1 MKWIFIAT
9 LALTAS
15 AQTLPDGPGK
25 AAVIKMCTG
34 CHDLDSVVGMHQSK
48 DRWSAMVDEMI
59 AKGATGSDD
68 EINQVVAYLTA
79 NFGPKK
85 VNVNKATAADLA
97 AALDISAAN
106 ADAIVH
112 YRADHGDFKA
122 PQDLTKVPGID
133 AKKIEDAK
141 DRLEF

>member
-1 MKWIFIAT
+1 
-9 LALTAS
+9 
-15 AQTLPDGPGK
+15 
-25 AAVIKMCTG
+25 
-34 CHDLDSVVGMHQSK
+34 MHQSK

-68 EINQVVAYLTA
+68 EISQVIAYFTA
-79 NFGPKK
+79 NFGPKR

-106 ADAIVH
+106 AEAIVH
-112 YRADHGDFKA
+112 YRTDHGNFKA

-133 AKKIEDAK
+133 ARKIEDVK